1 MARVTNLRVHDH
13 SPTGLRP
20 NSHHA
25 SEAPIRRRRVIIKA
39 GLVLGISIFL
49 GISAWQ
55 YFGPFNS
62 CLRDGW
68 SPKVCETLT
77 SQAK

>member
-1 MARVTNLRVHDH
+1 MPRGTSLRVDDH

-20 NSHHA
+20 SAHHA
-25 SEAPIRRRRVIIKA
+25 SEAPICRRRVIIKA

-55 YFGPFNS
+55 YFSPFNS

-77 SQAK
+77 NQAK